1 MIFYSYLITRKSFSW
16 VKSANKSPKTVR
28 LTYTSETENDHL
40 NFVIVCLEFHQI
52 FKGVAGCYCLN
63 SIFFF
68 WLPNFAIAES
78 FVNARHFSE
87 KSLDNQP
94 NIQPAIRR
102 SRRPLNHQSSTSEVW
117 AKPKCHLHLFAKNV
131 CCADRLYEEVSNVIL
146 PSLKQ
151 KLVVNGHRTPFIIQ
165 SLVLSRASLQSYF
178 NLKSKNVTRVV

>member
-1 MIFYSYLITRKSFSW
+1 MTAGVIGDNGTTLRIKKNQPEKKADYLPFYMIFYSYLITRKSFSW

-78 FVNARHFSE
+78 FVNARHFPKKAWTINPTSN
-87 KSLDNQP
+87 L
-94 NIQPAIRR
+94 R
-102 SRRPLNHQSSTSEVW
+102 SGVLAGHSTTTG
-117 AKPKCHLHLFAKNV
+117 A
-131 CCADRLYEEVSNVIL
+131 
-146 PSLKQ
+146 
-151 KLVVNGHRTPFIIQ
+151 
-165 SLVLSRASLQSYF
+165 
-178 NLKSKNVTRVV
+178 

>member
-102 SRRPLNHQSSTSEVW
+102 SRRPLNHHRGVARIFQRGFTEATHQITIRGSPTIYG
-117 AKPKCHLHLFAKNV
+117 
-131 CCADRLYEEVSNVIL
+131 LYRCF
-146 PSLKQ
+146 PSCIS
-151 KLVVNGHRTPFIIQ
+151 G
-165 SLVLSRASLQSYF
+165 LSRIIVA
-178 NLKSKNVTRVV
+178 